1 MSDAT
6 RYPLC
11 WPAGRPRTADH
22 RRARAKFHS
31 QRREQSPYGGP
42 LIRREGVSLA
52 TARDDLLAELTR
64 LGARNV
70 VLSTNL
76 KLRTDGLPLAGQR
89 QPDDP
94 GVAVYFRY
102 NDRPVCF
109 ACDRWNR
116 VEDNLVA
123 VAKTIE
129 ALRGIDRWG
138 TGDMVEAA
146 FTGFAQLPAAR
157 VALRPW
163 YSVIGVSNQTA
174 TADVEAA
181 YRLKAKELHP
191 DRGGD
196 HDAMVELNDAYER
209 FKRERGL

>member
-64 LGARNV
+64 PAV
-70 VLSTNL
+70 ILSTNL
-76 KLRTDGLPLAGQR
+76 KLRQDGLPLAGQA
-89 QPDDP
+89 QPTDP
-94 GVAVYFRY
+94 GVAVYFKYKNR
-102 NDRPVCF
+102 DVCF
-109 ACDRWNR
+109 ACDRWSKI
-116 VEDNLVA
+116 EDNLQA
-123 VAKTIE
+123 VRHTIE
-129 ALRGIDRWG
+129 AFRGIRRWG
-138 TGDMVEAA
+138 TGDMVDAA

-157 VALRPW
+157 VAIAPVVGSARLRGQTLRPM
-163 YSVIGVSNQTA
+163 T
-174 TADVEAA
+174 
-181 YRLKAKELHP
+181 
-191 DRGGD
+191 
-196 HDAMVELNDAYER
+196 
-209 FKRERGL
+209 